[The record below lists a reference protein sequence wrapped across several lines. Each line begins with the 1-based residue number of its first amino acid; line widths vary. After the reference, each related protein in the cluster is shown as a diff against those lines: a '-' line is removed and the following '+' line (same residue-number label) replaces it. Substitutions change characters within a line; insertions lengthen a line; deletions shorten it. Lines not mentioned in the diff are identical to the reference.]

1 MLWIFLVVGFLAV
14 FAIAAITI
22 GRETHRLDAVTP
34 VPTVDINDAVEWISE
49 ELPDD
54 VSAQMSYED
63 VRDILMWHVDE
74 MQSMGVISSGG
85 AGGDAIV
92 VDEHWSVDAI
102 AHRGLAE
109 GRVFAE
115 GHIKAVLDA
124 ELKYFDAIGAV
135 GPRADSPEPDMD
147 SGVDA

>member
-1 MLWIFLVVGFLAV
+1 LLWIFLVVGFLAV
-14 FAIAAITI
+14 FGIAAITI

-54 VSAQMSYED
+54 VSAQVSYED
-63 VRDILMWHVDE
+63 VRDILLWHVDE
-74 MQSMGVISSGG
+74 MQNVGVISTGG
-85 AGGDAIV
+85 SEGEAIV
-92 VDEHWSVDAI
+92 VDEHWSIDAI
-102 AHRGLAE
+102 AHRALAE

-115 GHIKAVLDA
+115 GHIRAVLDA

-135 GPRADSPEPDMD
+135 GPRASSSDADLG
-147 SGVDA
+147 SGA